1 MTKLTL
7 TFIVLLMIA
16 TTCLSQ
22 DHSRPP
28 KDTAPKV
35 NPPASPPVSAPVRPP
50 VSSPI
55 NNWINYKSPEGR
67 YSVRFPS
74 EPKLSSQET
83 TNSAG
88 LKLNQYMANS
98 GNSQLFCQVGYFD
111 FPAGFDF
118 DKARDGIVERLKG
131 TLLGET
137 TISLQGYL
145 GRELRISAKES
156 DGSEYLVRA
165 RIYAV
170 QSRAYFVQFI
180 TARSNTNASLAEVGT
195 RYLDSF
201 SVTVP

>member
-1 MTKLTL
+1 MSKLTF
-7 TFIVLLMIA
+7 TFIVLLIVT
-16 TTCLSQ
+16 TTCFAQ
-22 DHSRPP
+22 EHSSPS
-28 KDTAPKV
+28 KDPVPKV
-35 NPPASPPVSAPVRPP
+35 SPPVTAPVTAPVSRP

-55 NNWINYKSPEGR
+55 NNWINYNSAEGR
-67 YSVRFPS
+67 YSVRFPG

-88 LKLNQYMANS
+88 LKLSQYMATS

-118 DKARDGIVERLKG
+118 AKARDGIVERLKG

-137 TISLQGYL
+137 TITLQGHS
-145 GRELRISAKES
+145 GRELRISAKEP
-156 DGSEYLVRA
+156 DGTEYLVRA

-180 TARSNTNASLAEVGT
+180 TARSNTDASLAEIGT

-201 SVTVP
+201 SVSVP